1 VIPTEEGMNV
11 KGERGSSK
19 SAGTTETTALRL
31 LTLRDVMGVTA
42 MSRSAIYA
50 GMAAGAF
57 PQPIRMGPRAVR
69 WIEGEVIEFITSRP
83 RAGSKRRR

>member
-1 VIPTEEGMNV
+1 M

-19 SAGTTETTALRL
+19 VAGTTELRL

-57 PQPIRMGPRAVR
+57 PQPIRMGARAVR
-69 WIEGEVIEFITSRP
+69 WIESEVIEFIASRP
-83 RAGSKRRR
+83 RGGSKRPR

>member
-1 VIPTEEGMNV
+1 M

-19 SAGTTETTALRL
+19 VAGATGLRL
-31 LTLRDVMGVTA
+31 LTLRDVMELTA
-42 MSRSAIYA
+42 MSRSSIYA

-57 PQPIRMGPRAVR
+57 PQPIRMGTRAVR

-83 RAGSKRRR
+83 RAGSKRPG